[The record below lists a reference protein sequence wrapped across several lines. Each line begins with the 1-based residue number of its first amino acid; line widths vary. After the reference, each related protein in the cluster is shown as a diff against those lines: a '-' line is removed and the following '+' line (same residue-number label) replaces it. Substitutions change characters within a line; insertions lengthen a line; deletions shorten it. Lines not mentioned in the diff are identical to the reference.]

1 MKEFDYDL
9 PYDDLDF
16 TDPEVRPLY
25 RIGRGEQGVLIV
37 RPYTHIICEHWRFR
51 NIEVAEKSSRAIYGL
66 FSMYKE
72 NKDFIGM
79 DMCRKFLEMGF
90 TRARRYANH
99 KSGQKYATKPPYYH
113 TGDRGGAP
121 ILPQEKDALTNEKA
135 QAASIFKTVRD
146 IVATD
151 PEYVKMRKEW
161 REAE

>member
-9 PYDDLDF
+9 DYENLDF
-16 TDPEVRPLY
+16 TDPEIRGLY
-25 RIGRGEQGVLIV
+25 RIGRGEQGVLLV

-146 IVATD
+146 IVAKD
-151 PEYVKMRKEW
+151 PEYVTMRKEW
-161 REAE
+161 RAAE